1 MHEAVARVDRR
12 AAAAVRMAV
21 LCIVL
26 GSSFGC
32 GAQRGTLGSPLRD
45 QEDGRIRIE
54 IQNRGFDDIT
64 VHALFDARRIR
75 LGIVT
80 GKRTD
85 SFMLPLDN
93 SVLLQ
98 LEIDVLA
105 GPSCTTRD
113 MWVDPGEIVVMEI
126 LSVDL
131 LGGLRW
137 CGR

>member
-1 MHEAVARVDRR
+1 MQKAIVRVDRR

-21 LCIVL
+21 LCMVL
-26 GSSFGC
+26 GASFGC
-32 GAQRGTLGSPLRD
+32 GVQRGTLDSPLGD
-45 QEDGRIRIE
+45 QEDRRIRIE
-54 IQNRGFDDIT
+54 IQNRGFDDAT

-80 GKRTD
+80 GKRTGN
-85 SFMLPLDN
+85 FMLPLDN
-93 SVLLQ
+93 SILLK

-113 MWVDPGEIVVMEI
+113 MWVDPGDIIVMEI

-131 LGGLRW
+131 ISGFRW